1 MIVEVDENQHS
12 NYEYSCECSRISE
25 IVGGIGDKSVI
36 IIRYN
41 PDNIKN
47 KGKKVNISNSE
58 KIDLL
63 VETIKTELTKNYNK
77 FVVKIK
83 LIFYFAKLLI
93 VLITELGTIDT
104 ESIPSSIKNL
114 QNSKLS
120 LGA

>member
-1 MIVEVDENQHS
+1 VIVEVDENQHNS
-12 NYEYSCECSRISE
+12 YEDSCECSRISE
-25 IVGGIGDKSVI
+25 IVGGIGGKSII

-41 PDNIKN
+41 PDNIK
-47 KGKKVNISNSE
+47 KRKKVNISNSE